1 MENLKNNITNNKFI
15 IKIALVFIMIFIVTN
30 VVLCVQDKNNEDVEQ
45 NEKYEMVIE
54 EDETKE
60 FISIKFIKK
69 DENIESEISYD
80 RYDNNYYRKFFVLEV
95 LRIIWYNT

>member
-54 EDETKE
+54 EDESKE

-69 DENIESEISYD
+69 DENIE
-80 RYDNNYYRKFFVLEV
+80 
-95 LRIIWYNT
+95 